1 MVIILCIF
9 DMNILC
15 DHIYNLIYIYNI
27 NIYTYYTRLHNYQNH
42 GEVACAKALGLKP
55 W

>member
-15 DHIYNLIYIYNI
+15 DHIYNLIYIYI
-27 NIYTYYTRLHNYQNH
+27 ISIYTHIIHDYIIIKIMVKSL
-42 GEVACAKALGLKP
+42 VLKP
-55 W
+55 WG